1 MIEKDVVVE
10 ELVVEELEVDVL
22 LFLIIGCVREFL

>member
-22 LFLIIGCVREFL
+22 LFLKIGCVREFL

>member
-1 MIEKDVVVE
+1 MIEKDIVVE